1 MFNDLDNSFLKGIV
15 VVNDDAM
22 IDIDNIPNQFS
33 ICSKKDLKRVIKE
46 FDKEEVKPFKEDTI
60 VNFINVLN
68 ERNISGDKR

>member
-1 MFNDLDNSFLKGIV
+1 
-15 VVNDDAM
+15 M

-33 ICSKKDLKRVIKE
+33 ICRKKDLRRVIKE

-68 ERNISGDKR
+68 ESNISGDKR